1 MQSAAMTVDNVNL
14 ESDLGPLAWVLDE
27 LRKSLDGATQALRRF
42 VRDAELS
49 RGSDIAALDAS
60 HLRIARQQLHQAV
73 GALEM
78 VGLAVP
84 ARMLRA
90 MEALVH
96 KFVQRPEFCSDEAA
110 LKVERASFALT
121 DYLEAVLKG
130 KALSSV
136 ALFPQYRDVLALTG
150 DDRIHPADLW
160 ACDWRWAD
168 VVVPIQVHPWP
179 YDLAVRSRID
189 GCILNVV
196 KTGHAPSALALR
208 DISMGFAA
216 NQKELNPRVW
226 WMVCAAYFEAVALGL
241 CASDVYEKRAATHV
255 LLQYR
260 TLARGEPD
268 IAERLVRDL
277 LFFCSQATPRT
288 PQETPA
294 LCAVHDAYGFSASA
308 RVDYEKPQFGRFDPA
323 ALAQA
328 RKRVAA
334 AAETWSALSGG
345 DVNRIKAAADQFA
358 LVADSIVRLH
368 PGNSGLAD
376 ALLRALETVT
386 RSGSAP
392 ATALAMEV
400 ATAVLYLETAY
411 EDLDPDSEKTV
422 TRGNRLAQRLDHVM
436 AGGQPEPLDTWME
449 ELYRRVSD
457 RQVMGSV
464 VDELRTTLGEVET
477 SLDAFFRHPE
487 EKLPLQEVPGRLAQ
501 MRGVFSVLGLD
512 QAALAALRM
521 RDSVERL
528 LISGADSP
536 QQRKSDF
543 DRLGNSLGTLGFL
556 IDMLSYQRELAKKL
570 FVYDDA
576 EGEFRS
582 VMGRQKALAERLV
595 AADIAPP
602 APSQLGEPVPSVPPS
617 SLAADLSLEALSVP
631 QPVAAPVATDED
643 DDAELRSIFL
653 EEAREV
659 IASGLGA
666 VEALH
671 SDSVD
676 MDQQTSLRR
685 SFHTLKGSARMVGLN
700 EFGEAAWA
708 LEQLLNAWLP
718 QQLPAST
725 ELVHLAHQALQGFG
739 QWIDDIEANQDAL
752 WRALPFRRAADSL
765 RLDGVSMDL
774 GLPRVDASVEAPASA
789 PLTQTGEIEDLL
801 TQGPVL
807 PVSTQELPAEEV
819 LTPSEESTEFVTT
832 QINDFSDTHLADF
845 SETLISRLGD
855 LSWPDVEPKPEAA
868 ATAEDAQ
875 ETERAELSSPVEP
888 DVLEPVLEPESQDI
902 LALSEGTGAIEAE
915 TSVELLLPITETD
928 FSSTEIDLDLAF
940 EPDLALDSVSE
951 MLAPVLPEPVAEQLP
966 EPEAAEEQ
974 VKVIGS
980 LRIGIPLYNV
990 FLNEADEWSRRLL
1003 TEVTE
1008 WSLELSQPVPD
1019 SAGGLAHS
1027 LAGSS
1032 ATVGFMGLSELAR
1045 ALEHALDHT
1054 HLGVMGLPEHA
1065 RLFVDAAEDIRRLL
1079 HQFAAGFLKQP
1090 DPELLAAL
1098 RAALETDLSTQVLP
1112 EQDWLE
1118 NTLPEL
1124 DLDFGDVLAPQDVD
1138 PLVSLR
1144 EESQP
1149 VDEATALEMPEAVA
1163 LEAVA
1168 AVSEPLVAEESD
1180 AAVSGATELVTE
1192 AVVTD
1197 HTDGLAVDALPVE
1210 EDIEAFDAL
1219 DVDLFPVFEEEALE
1233 LLPQL
1238 SGALRQWSA
1247 RPDNLSAR
1255 QEVLRIL
1262 HTLKGSARLAGAMRL
1277 GEMSHSMESAVE
1289 QIEAETAQSAQVEPL
1304 LTRMDAITACF
1315 EALRATP
1322 QAELLL
1328 PEVAETVPGELN
1340 ATPADLPEQPV
1351 EAGDRPTLASMTLA
1365 PLTQAPSL
1373 RRASGQNIRVKS
1385 QLIDRMVEQAG
1396 EVMISRSR
1404 LESRLGQLRG
1414 SLDEL
1419 TNNLSRLRS
1428 QLRDIEV
1435 QSESQMQSRMAQT
1448 KDAEQGFDP
1457 LEFDRFTRVQE
1468 ITRMMA
1474 ESVHDVATLQ
1484 RNLQQTVE
1492 GVEDDLAAQARQTRD
1507 LQRDLLR
1514 TRMVEFDSVAE
1525 RLHGV
1530 VRQTAKDFDKPVRLE
1545 IEGGSLE
1552 MDRGVLDRA
1561 LSAFE
1566 HILRNAV
1573 GHGIEPASVRK
1584 LAGKP
1589 VIGVI
1594 TLKVEQQSNDVAV
1607 TFSDDGAGL
1616 NLARIREKALASGA
1630 METDQNLSDEQVA
1643 NLIFTSGLSTATEV
1657 SEMAGRGIGMDVV
1670 RNEINAL
1677 GGRVEL
1683 STQPGLGTQFKLV
1696 MPLTTA
1702 VNQVVLLRLGEVMMG
1717 VPANQ
1722 VEQVRRVPVALLH
1735 EAYTSGR
1742 FDYNGRALQFYWGGA
1757 LLQTS
1762 AASSEPHVKTAAVAI
1777 LRSAGQFVA
1786 LHVDEVLGN
1795 QEVVVKNLGP
1805 QLSRLPGL
1813 SGMSALASGAVVLIY
1828 NVVALAGAYG
1838 EQAHAYTAAHASAL
1852 DGAQGDADQ
1861 GVPVSVP
1868 QVPLVLVVDDSITVR
1883 RVTQRLLKREGY
1895 RVALAADGLLA
1906 LEQLQL
1912 EKPAVVLADIEM
1924 PRMDGFDLVRNIR
1937 ADDRLKDLPVIMIT
1951 SRIAEKHREYARA
1964 LGVDHYLGKPYPE
1977 DELIALVHD
1986 YCHVESSVK

>member
-1 MQSAAMTVDNVNL
+1 MQSAAMTAENVNL
-14 ESDLGPLAWVLDE
+14 EPDLGPLAWVLDE

-49 RGSDIAALDAS
+49 RGSDIGALDAS

-78 VGLAVP
+78 VGLEVP

-96 KFVQRPEFCSDEAA
+96 KFVQRPEFCSDDAA
-110 LKVERASFALT
+110 LKVERASFALA

-136 ALFPQYRDVLALTG
+136 ALFPQYRDVLTLVG

-160 ACDWRWAD
+160 GYDWRWVD
-168 VVVPIQVHPWP
+168 VAVPAEVRPLP
-179 YDLAVRSRID
+179 YDLVVRSRID
-189 GCILNVV
+189 GFILKVV
-196 KTGHAPSALALR
+196 KTGHARSALALR
-208 DISMGFAA
+208 DLSLGFAA
-216 NQKELNPRVW
+216 NQAELHPRVW

-241 CASDVYEKRAATHV
+241 CASDLYEKRAATHV

-260 TLARGEPD
+260 TLARGESD
-268 IAERLVRDL
+268 ISERLVRDL
-277 LFFCSQATPRT
+277 LFFCSQAVPQT

-294 LCAVHDAYGFSASA
+294 LCAVHQAYGFPAPI
-308 RVDYEKPQFGRFDPA
+308 RVDYDKPQFGRFDPA
-323 ALAQA
+323 VLAQA

-334 AAETWSALSGG
+334 AAETWSSLSGG
-345 DVNRIKAAADQFA
+345 DVNRIKAAADQFG
-358 LVADSIVRLH
+358 LVADSIVRLN
-368 PGNSGLAD
+368 PDNGKLSA

-400 ATAVLYLETAY
+400 ATAVLYLEAAY
-411 EDLDPDSEKTV
+411 EDLDPDSAKTV
-422 TRGNRLAQRLDHVM
+422 ARGNRLAERLDHVM
-436 AGGQPEPLDTWME
+436 AGGQPEPLDAWME

-528 LISGADSP
+528 LINGVDTP

-543 DRLGNSLGTLGFL
+543 DKLGNSLGTLGFL

-582 VMGRQKALAERLV
+582 VMGRQKAADGETAAVAITPPTPPQSTEPVLEPSAPQSLAPDMAAQRL
-595 AADIAPP
+595 P
-602 APSQLGEPVPSVPPS
+602 AP
-617 SLAADLSLEALSVP
+617 
-631 QPVAAPVATDED
+631 QPAVAPVTTDEE
-643 DDAELRSIFL
+643 DDAELRSIFM

-659 IASGLGA
+659 IVTGLGA
-666 VEALH
+666 VDALH
-671 SDSVD
+671 SHPED

-685 SFHTLKGSARMVGLN
+685 SFHTLKGSSRMVGLN

-708 LEQLLNAWLP
+708 MEQLLNAWLP
-718 QQLPAST
+718 QQLPVGP

-739 QWIDDIEANQDAL
+739 QWINDIETNQDAT

-765 RLDGVSMDL
+765 RLDGIGMDL
-774 GLPRVDASVEAPASA
+774 GLPGAAVPVETPAPA
-789 PLTQTGEIEDLL
+789 PLTQTDEIDNLL
-801 TQGPVL
+801 AQSPAV
-807 PVSTQELPAEEV
+807 PVSTQEEPIEDVL
-819 LTPSEESTEFVTT
+819 LTPSGETVDFLAT
-832 QINDFSDTHLADF
+832 QIGDFGHTHTVDF
-845 SETLISRLGD
+845 SETLISHFGD
-855 LSWPDVEPKPEAA
+855 LSWPGAEPQPVAA
-868 ATAEDAQ
+868 AGEEGVQ
-875 ETERAELSSPVEP
+875 ETEKVEQPSSAEP
-888 DVLEPVLEPESQDI
+888 DVLEPISES
-902 LALSEGTGAIEAE
+902 EAPI
-915 TSVELLLPITETD
+915 ELLLPDIEAD
-928 FSSTEIDLDLAF
+928 VRSAELGLDLDL
-940 EPDLALDSVSE
+940 ESNLALESVPE
-951 MLAPVLPEPVAEQLP
+951 APLPVLPEPAAEQPL
-966 EPEAAEEQ
+966 EPAAEPAEEQ

-1008 WSLELSQPVPD
+1008 WSLELLQPVPD
-1019 SAGGLAHS
+1019 SAIGMAHS

-1032 ATVGFMGLSELAR
+1032 ATVGFMALSELAR
-1045 ALEHALDHT
+1045 ALEHALEHT

-1090 DPELLAAL
+1090 DPELVAAL
-1098 RAALETDLSTQVLP
+1098 RAVLDSDLSDQVLP
-1112 EQDWLE
+1112 EQDLLE
-1118 NTLPEL
+1118 NTLTDL
-1124 DLDFGDVLAPQDVD
+1124 DLDFGDVLAPQGAD

-1144 EESQP
+1144 EEAEA
-1149 VDEATALEMPEAVA
+1149 EATAFERPEA
-1163 LEAVA
+1163 EAQTVPA
-1168 AVSEPLVAEESD
+1168 ATSAPMDAGELQAAKSD
-1180 AAVSGATELVTE
+1180 ETELVIDTSGADRTDSLE
-1192 AVVTD
+1192 VV
-1197 HTDGLAVDALPVE
+1197 ALPVE
-1210 EDIEAFDAL
+1210 EDTEAFDSL
-1219 DVDLFPVFEEEALE
+1219 DVDLFPIFEEEALE

-1255 QEVLRIL
+1255 QEALRIL

-1277 GEMSHSMESAVE
+1277 GEMSHRMESAVE
-1289 QIEAETAQSAQVEPL
+1289 QIDAETAQSVQVEPL
-1304 LTRMDAITACF
+1304 LTRLDAITACF

-1328 PEVAETVPGELN
+1328 PEVAETVPGELT
-1340 ATPADLPEQPV
+1340 AIPADLSEQPAK
-1351 EAGDRPTLASMTLA
+1351 AGDESSLVAMKLA

-1419 TNNLSRLRS
+1419 TGNLSRLRS

-1448 KDAEQGFDP
+1448 KDAEQSFDP

-1484 RNLQQTVE
+1484 HNLQQTVE

-1530 VRQTAKDFDKPVRLE
+1530 VRQAAKDFDKLVKLD

-1561 LSAFE
+1561 LPAFE

-1573 GHGIEPASVRK
+1573 GHGIESALVRK
-1584 LAGKP
+1584 AAGKP
-1589 VIGVI
+1589 EMGVI
-1594 TLKVEQQSNDVAV
+1594 TLKVEQHSNDVAV
-1607 TFSDDGAGL
+1607 TFSDDGKGL
-1616 NLARIREKALASGA
+1616 NLARIRDKALASGA
-1630 METDQNLSDEQVA
+1630 IRADQTLSDEQVA

-1670 RNEINAL
+1670 RNEVNAL

-1683 STQPGLGTQFKLV
+1683 STQSGQGTQFKLV

-1702 VNQVVLLRLGEVMMG
+1702 VNQVVLLRLGELMMG

-1722 VEQVRRVPVALLH
+1722 VELVRRVPVAVLH
-1735 EAYTSGR
+1735 EAYKSGQ
-1742 FDYNGRALQFYWGGA
+1742 FDYNGHDLPFYWGGA

-1813 SGMSALASGAVVLIY
+1813 SGMSSLASGAVVLIY
-1828 NVVALAGAYG
+1828 NVVALASAYG
-1838 EQAHAYTAAHASAL
+1838 EQAHAYTAAHAGAVAVE
-1852 DGAQGDADQ
+1852 GAQGNADQ
-1861 GVPVSVP
+1861 VASVAVQ
-1868 QVPLVLVVDDSITVR
+1868 QVPLILVVDDSITVR

-1895 RVALAADGLLA
+1895 RVALASDGLQA

-1937 ADDRLKDLPVIMIT
+1937 ADDKLKDLPVIMIT

-1986 YCHVESSVK
+1986 YCHAELSAK